1 LGFRTHTIRGREE
14 KGRRE
19 GTRTASRNHQGGNK
33 RKNNKCKP
41 AGKTKEGKAGMG
53 GGESTQEPNPGTQKS
68 KQRKAEQATEAGQQ
82 REWTNTLLWVRQK
95 RRKEKEREGEGRG
108 CYAFSI
114 HEPTGAREQRCS
126 QLYASIIKYPGL
138 TQRRGR
144 GVVPSCPL
152 LLIWFSF

>member
-1 LGFRTHTIRGREE
+1 MKKEEGRGE
-14 KGRRE
+14 K
-19 GTRTASRNHQGGNK
+19 AHMN
-33 RKNNKCKP
+33 
-41 AGKTKEGKAGMG
+41 
-53 GGESTQEPNPGTQKS
+53 PNPGRQKS

-114 HEPTGAREQRCS
+114 HEPTGAKEQRCS